1 MKRWSDGTPLL
12 ATVQEPW
19 AIAASERWVRVMAE
33 NDAPGLWDA
42 TGCARIPE
50 CLPISATLQDR
61 IRRWQLW
68 YDDLDELNTS
78 FPEPMYWEQRDDMP
92 IAAFNAEGRAIGR
105 AIKTEL
111 PSNWTVIVV
120 DVDAWLRDDDDSELI
135 LRPGD

>member
-1 MKRWSDGTPLL
+1 
-12 ATVQEPW
+12 
-19 AIAASERWVRVMAE
+19 
-33 NDAPGLWDA
+33 
-42 TGCARIPE
+42 
-50 CLPISATLQDR
+50 
-61 IRRWQLW
+61 
-68 YDDLDELNTS
+68 
-78 FPEPMYWEQRDDMP
+78 MYWEQRDDMP